1 MTTTVPSIDEITAS
15 LQKHA
20 RVFDDLLGLIPPQ
33 FYLPEINEERINQ
46 KYMKNTK
53 KDTDAKKKEAARKN
67 KAARL
72 DPDNN
77 KTVQELQAEKLKK
90 KQQQQ
95 TDQSEAEMSD
105 VKFDLA
111 TEDHTPAEP
120 AEAVTPMPAS
130 SSISDLR
137 TRLHERIQL
146 LRQKRK
152 APEDDVS
159 REALLEKRQKRRK
172 NNKEAKEKAKKTGKT
187 TKEQVLGSKAPV
199 AATPAAAGANPD
211 DVKDNVFFGTL
222 TTGSKKKG
230 KKSMNARK
238 TLEAVEGKKKEL
250 DELKKTDAAKAAKL
264 EEKGKWGKAL
274 DLAKGERVK
283 DDTKLLR
290 KTIRREE
297 QQKKKSG
304 REWTERKKMVAKNIK
319 DKQQKRDDN
328 IKARVQAKKLKQ
340 QGLSKKAIERTLK
353 TTKNGGVQK
362 KKGGKARPGFEGKA
376 GKAGK

>member
-1 MTTTVPSIDEITAS
+1 MTATVPSIDEITAS

-20 RVFDDLLGLIPPQ
+20 RVFDDLLCLIPPQ

-77 KTVQELQAEKLKK
+77 KTVQELQAEKLQKK
-90 KQQQQ
+90 QQQQQQQQ
-95 TDQSEAEMSD
+95 TDQSEAEMAD

-120 AEAVTPMPAS
+120 AEVVSPMPAS

-187 TKEQVLGSKAPV
+187 TQEQVLGSKTPV
-199 AATPAAAGANPD
+199 ATAPAANGASPD
-211 DVKDNVFFGTL
+211 DVKDNLFFGTL
-222 TTGSKKKG
+222 STGSKKKG
-230 KKSMNARK
+230 KKTMNARK
-238 TLEAVEGKKKEL
+238 TLEAVESKKKEL
-250 DELKKTDAAKAAKL
+250 DELKRTDAAKAAKM

-274 DLAKGERVK
+274 DLAKGEKVK

-304 REWTERKKMVAKNIK
+304 REWTERKKTVAKNIK
-319 DKQQKRDDN
+319 EKQQKRDGN

-340 QGLSKKAIERTLK
+340 QGLSKKAIERSLK
-353 TTKNGGVQK
+353 TTKNGG
-362 KKGGKARPGFEGKA
+362 
-376 GKAGK
+376 